1 MAGWLGWD
9 WGNVPAWTG
18 SILTSGSL
26 LVAASAYR
34 RSVRDRDGEQ
44 AAKVYCTITDEDTQ
58 PGGERVVR
66 AINTSDVSVYAI
78 TIVLPIQDADS
89 VQGRQKFTSSELSPD
104 SELEICRAPISIAA
118 PSEIRVSVRP
128 VTGLRTSMSVGLSPQ
143 DLFPE
148 IKFRD
153 AAGRWW
159 RRDGRGEL
167 RRSRAREIVRTSLS
181 IQFFSRWSWVLEYD
195 PRTRAWEINL
205 GRRFRIAHKS
215 PSGSSNPASPDSDS

>member
-34 RSVRDRDGEQ
+34 RNVRDRDSEQ
-44 AAKVYCTITDEDTQ
+44 AAKVYCTITDEGTQ

-66 AINTSDVSVYAI
+66 AINKSDVSIYAV
-78 TIVLPIQDADS
+78 TIVLSTQDVDS
-89 VQGRQKFTSSELSPD
+89 TEGQQKFTSGELKPD
-104 SELEICRAPISIAA
+104 SELEICRIPTSIAA
-118 PSEIRVSVRP
+118 SSEIEVG
-128 VTGLRTSMSVGLSPQ
+128 VTPIAGLRTSVHVGLSPR
-143 DLFPE
+143 DLLPE

-167 RRSRAREIVRTSLS
+167 RRSRAREVVRTSIS
-181 IQFFSRWSWVLEYD
+181 IQFFSRWSWTLEYD

-205 GRRFRIAHKS
+205 GHRIRIAHKS
-215 PSGSSNPASPDSDS
+215 RSGSSNPAASDSDG